1 MLNTMKSNL
10 PLSEEYSRLAEEW
23 VDLNSAASLLEDC
36 AGAVFSQIAL
46 KQEASSNARAELL
59 AKGSTEWSEYQT
71 RKVEARKKANYAKIQ
86 MEVIRMKFW
95 EWQSHSAN
103 NRVQAKL

>member
-1 MLNTMKSNL
+1 MKSNL

-59 AKGSTEWSEYQT
+59 AKGSIEWSEYQT
-71 RKVEARKKANYAKIQ
+71 KKVEARKKANYAKIQ
-86 MEVIRMKFW
+86 MEVLRMRFW
-95 EWQSHSAN
+95 EQQSSSAN
-103 NRVQAKL
+103 NRIQSRL